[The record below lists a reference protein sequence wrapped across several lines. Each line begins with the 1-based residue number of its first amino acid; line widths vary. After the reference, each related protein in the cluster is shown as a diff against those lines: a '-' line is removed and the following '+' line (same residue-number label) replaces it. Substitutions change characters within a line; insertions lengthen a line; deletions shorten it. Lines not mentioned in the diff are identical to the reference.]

1 MFSLEFNKKMNY
13 QQEWLQYFENKVKLF
28 VLLSLK
34 MKIST
39 LAYVQCASL
48 LHKVISE
55 FLIPLAFDIDSKG
68 NDICSLGGVLMVC
81 VWNKRMFTC
90 MEDG

>member
-1 MFSLEFNKKMNY
+1 MFTLEFNKKMNY

-39 LAYVQCASL
+39 LAYV
-48 LHKVISE
+48 H
-55 FLIPLAFDIDSKG
+55 P
-68 NDICSLGGVLMVC
+68 CSIRL
-81 VWNKRMFTC
+81 
-90 MEDG
+90 